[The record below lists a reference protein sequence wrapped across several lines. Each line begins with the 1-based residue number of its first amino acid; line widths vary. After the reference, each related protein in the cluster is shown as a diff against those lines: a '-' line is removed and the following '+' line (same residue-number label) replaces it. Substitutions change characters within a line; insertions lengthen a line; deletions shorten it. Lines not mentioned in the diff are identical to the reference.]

1 MMSDNEKQQI
11 LIALKSNCPDYYNKL
26 IKRLQ
31 RKKDMICKCLDIACQ
46 VGNSDYQADINA
58 VYHTCCSLMN
68 ETETFLLNYLCLIKH
83 KEHINNGV
91 KKDDEDIQRWIER
104 LKHFREMVLTDQ
116 SNDSIIG
123 VLDKNVKKTINQY
136 TIPNKVGRP
145 IGTGKQSFMYNG
157 KEYRTLQEC
166 ANDYN
171 VSKQAIHKRLKK
183 LNII

>member
-1 MMSDNEKQQI
+1 MTESEKQSLYDAIRRNSPDYFKILSQRLDRKRKMIADCIELASISDNTAYKDEI
-11 LIALKSNCPDYYNKL
+11 NRIYN
-26 IKRLQ
+26 
-31 RKKDMICKCLDIACQ
+31 
-46 VGNSDYQADINA
+46 
-58 VYHTCCSLMN
+58 TCCSLMN

-83 KEHINNGV
+83 KQHINNGIV
-91 KKDDEDIQRWIER
+91 KDDEDIQRWIDR
-104 LKHFREMVLTDQ
+104 LKHFREMVMTGQ
-116 SNDSIIG
+116 SNDSIIS